1 MKGMKNIMKMK
12 TLLLLLILM
21 NLREENIM
29 NPKFRETF
37 GIVDPKTKQKYKD
50 VLKSF
55 LILRRNNW
63 QDLASSTVFP
73 NPHSANSYQLHAD
86 AKVRRIINREGDCP
100 CIVSFQTRR
109 VGKIKLFR
117 ILHLQDFMRLREQ
130 NEKEPIRNT
139 SRKESFC
146 SQSSRR
152 SSI

>member
-1 MKGMKNIMKMK
+1 
-12 TLLLLLILM
+12 
-21 NLREENIM
+21 M

-50 VLKSF
+50 VLRSF
-55 LILRRNNW
+55 LILRRITR

-109 VGKIKLFR
+109 VGNKSVQNIAFARLYEIER
-117 ILHLQDFMRLREQ
+117 IERTAKQRQEGDSLASIESQETKQGEEGDSFQ
-130 NEKEPIRNT
+130 PISSTKE
-139 SRKESFC
+139 
-146 SQSSRR
+146 
-152 SSI
+152 